1 MSRVIGA
8 ALAMTLLASPVLC
21 GERVDLTKLASATG
35 VVEVGNVSG
44 SITIVGWAREEVHV
58 QGVLGR
64 GTERL
69 EFEAGPLRTVVRVVL
84 PRNCRS
90 CEGSDLTIKVPAAS
104 ALEVNVV
111 SADITVRD
119 MTGTCALKSVNG
131 DILVTGSTSQVDARA
146 ISGEVEVRVARAPV
160 RAKSVSGDVVIDGV
174 EGSVEGSSVSGSI
187 RVKGTAISR
196 ADLAATSGSIRLEAS
211 VLPGARI
218 EAKSVSGDITLV
230 LPRGTVADFEVT
242 TFSGG
247 IRNDFGP
254 AATRVSQYTSER
266 ELTFSTGSGGARI
279 VLKSFSGNVA
289 LQKR

>member
-1 MSRVIGA
+1 MSSMIGRV
-8 ALAMTLLASPVLC
+8 LAMTLLASPAFC
-21 GERVDLTKLASATG
+21 GERVDVSKPASATG
-35 VVEVGNVSG
+35 LVEVVNVSG
-44 SITIVGWAREEVHV
+44 SITVVGWAREEVHV
-58 QGVLGR
+58 QGVLGK

-69 EFEAGPLRTVVRVVL
+69 EFDAGPRRTLVRVVL
-84 PRNCRS
+84 PRTCRS
-90 CEGSDLTIKVPAAS
+90 CEGSELTIKVPAAS
-104 ALEVNVV
+104 ALEVAVV
-111 SADITVRD
+111 SADVAVRD
-119 MTGTCALKSVNG
+119 TTGACTVKSVSG
-131 DILVTGSTSQVDARA
+131 DILVAGSTALVDARSV
-146 ISGEVEVRVARAPV
+146 SGAVRVSAVRAPV

-187 RVKGTAISR
+187 QVKGTAITR
-196 ADLAATSGSIRLEAS
+196 ADLATTSGAIRMDAS
-211 VLPGARI
+211 LAPGARI

-230 LPRGTVADFEVT
+230 LPARTVADFEVT

-254 AATRVSQYTSER
+254 EATRVSQYTSER

>member
-1 MSRVIGA
+1 MPRVIDA
-8 ALAMTLLASPVLC
+8 ALAMTLLASPALC
-21 GERVDLTKLASATG
+21 GERIDLTKPASATG
-35 VVEVGNVSG
+35 VVEIVNISG
-44 SITIVGWAREEVHV
+44 SITVIGWAREEVHV

-64 GTERL
+64 GSERL
-69 EFEAGPLRTVVRVVL
+69 EFEAGPRRTLVRVVL

-104 ALEVNVV
+104 AVEVEVV

-119 MTGTCALKSVNG
+119 TTGTCALKSVSG

-146 ISGEVEVRVARAPV
+146 ISGEVEVRAARAPV
-160 RAKSVSGDVVIDGV
+160 RAKSVSGDVIIDGV

-187 RVKGTAISR
+187 QVKGTAISR

-211 VLPGARI
+211 LLPGARI

-230 LPRGTVADFEVT
+230 LPPDTVANFEVT
-242 TFSGG
+242 SFSGG

-254 AATRVSQYTSER
+254 EATRVSQYTSER